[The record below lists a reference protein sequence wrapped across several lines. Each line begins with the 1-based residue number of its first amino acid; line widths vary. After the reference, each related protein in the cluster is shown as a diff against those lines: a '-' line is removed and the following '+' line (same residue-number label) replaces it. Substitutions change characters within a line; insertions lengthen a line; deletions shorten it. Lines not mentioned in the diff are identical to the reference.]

1 MVVAVALVVGTAVLG
16 LALSTRPGEGWF
28 YLSTLVAAA
37 VWTAGGLLSGPLPPP
52 RGTLRRPL
60 LTPVVIGLA
69 VGVVFLAGALV
80 VREIPP
86 LRELVRG
93 VLAYADRGSIAL
105 VLVVAVANG
114 VAEEIFFRGALF
126 AAVGPRFPVL
136 ISTTI
141 YALITVATG
150 NPMLVFAA
158 ATLGAGLGLLRRA
171 SDTVVAPAI
180 THVTWSTLLLLALP
194 PLLT

>member
-1 MVVAVALVVGTAVLG
+1 MVVAVALVVGTGVLG
-16 LALSTRPGEGWF
+16 LALSTQPGEGRF

-69 VGVVFLAGALV
+69 AGAVFLAGALV

-86 LRELVRG
+86 LRDFVRDVLV
-93 VLAYADRGSIAL
+93 YADRGTIAL

-126 AAVGPRFPVL
+126 AALGPRSPVL
-136 ISTTI
+136 ISTVV
-141 YALITVATG
+141 YALVTVATG
-150 NPMLVFAA
+150 NPVLVFAA
-158 ATLGAGLGLLRRA
+158 ATLGAVLGLLRRT
-171 SDTVVAPAI
+171 SDSVVAPAI
-180 THVTWSTLLLLALP
+180 THVTWSILMLLALP
-194 PLLT
+194 PLVT